1 MPIVLSNRSRFE
13 KQTFVPFHG
22 LRFSGA
28 DRQYGTSDDYVTE
41 PPTLGP
47 GEEGT
52 VVIRFDSPGEY
63 EFRHENLVPSVK
75 PVVGKVIVP

>member
-1 MPIVLSNRSRFE
+1 VRTGNTGRATTTAP
-13 KQTFVPFHG
+13 K
-22 LRFSGA
+22 
-28 DRQYGTSDDYVTE
+28 